1 MVDQTRD
8 GPADVAAAK
17 VLLPD
22 GFAEAIGYIRAA
34 LAACSREGIP
44 QETVLAALMA
54 ELMPMLSACYGPRGV
69 SAVLGKVAA
78 AMGDIAKAQEQRH

>member
-8 GPADVAAAK
+8 GPAEVAAVKAP
-17 VLLPD
+17 LPD
-22 GFAEAIGYIRAA
+22 GFAEAIGHIRTA
-34 LAACSREGIP
+34 LETCSREGIA

-78 AMGDIAKAQEQRH
+78 AMCDIAEAHEQRH

>member
-8 GPADVAAAK
+8 GPADIAAAK
-17 VLLPD
+17 VLMPD
-22 GFAEAIGYIRAA
+22 GFVEAIGHIRAA
-34 LAACSREGIP
+34 MEACSREGIA

-54 ELMPMLSACYGPRGV
+54 EFMPMLSACYGPSGV